1 MGIVFMDTNKEL
13 VEAMHY
19 AYLLKVA
26 MLKNISTIGF
36 VHGRILE
43 PFGVMVSA
51 SNPLYTFGGGWDLL
65 IRKWFPIECSQ
76 VKDGV
81 NQRIGNVIFTITVS
95 RDIEASK
102 ELVREALKFAL
113 GNVKEHE
120 TLILTGLGTGIGGL
134 KIEEFVEIF
143 KEVIYDT
150 N

>member
-1 MGIVFMDTNKEL
+1 MDTNKEL

-19 AYLLKVA
+19 AYLLEVA
-26 MLKNISTIGF
+26 LLKNIPAIGF

-81 NQRIGNVIFTITVS
+81 NQRIGNVIFTITVN

-102 ELVREALKFAL
+102 DLVREALRFAL
-113 GNVKEHE
+113 SNVKEHE
-120 TLILTGLGTGIGGL
+120 TLVLTGLGTGIGGL
-134 KIEEFVEIF
+134 KIEDFVEIF
-143 KEVIYDT
+143 KEVVYEKI
-150 N
+150 